1 VLTTRVGRAPAESA
15 GAGGGKPSRTKPPS
29 GPPRF
34 AKAPTTASVI
44 GWTTLSALL
53 PGIAHLRA
61 GKRRLGYILMGVYA
75 LLLVA
80 AGITAVIAFTTGSLE
95 DIGSWAVKDSTLI
108 GVTVGAVA
116 GALAWFALL
125 VHSYVS
131 LRPQRLSRQ
140 GQVVSGVVAGVLC
153 VAVMAPF
160 AFTATSVQTA
170 RDVANDIFSP
180 GAGGAT
186 AAPVQEHDPWNGKR
200 RVNFLLIGGDSAGN
214 RDGVRTDSMT
224 VASVDVRTGNTVLFS
239 LPRNLQYVR
248 FPASSP
254 LAQKFP
260 NGFLGDSGQG
270 LLNEVWYYTENHPEV
285 QRHGRYRGWDALKDA
300 IGFTLGMKIDYY
312 ALVDMYGF
320 AALIDAIGGLRI
332 RVEQDIKW
340 GGTFGTAGTI
350 KAGYR
355 KLNGEEVLWYGRSRV
370 GSDDF
375 TRMRRQRCV
384 IGALA
389 QQATPSVVLANFTR
403 IARAAKRLFKTDIPR
418 DLLEHLVPLGVKV
431 KSAKITSLQFVP
443 PIIYTGNPDWR
454 KIRVLT
460 RKAIVESARSS
471 RSQLAAGSSPGA
483 NPSANPNASASGGAP
498 ASAPPSASASAAP
511 STSPSGLASSRT
523 ASPRQTPT
531 PNDSAAA
538 KSLSELCGF

>member
-1 VLTTRVGRAPAESA
+1 MTTRLERAPAETA
-15 GAGGGKPSRTKPPS
+15 GAGDGKRPRTRPPS

-44 GWTTLSALL
+44 GWTALSAVL

-61 GKRRLGYILMGVYA
+61 GKRRLGYILMAIYA
-75 LLLVA
+75 VLLVA
-80 AGITAVIAFTTGSLE
+80 AGVTAAVALSSGSLE
-95 DIGSWAVKDSTLI
+95 DLGGWAVKDSTLI
-108 GVTVGAVA
+108 GVTVGAIV
-116 GALAWFALL
+116 GAVAWFALM
-125 VHSYVS
+125 VHSFVS
-131 LRPQRLSRQ
+131 LRPQRLSRN
-140 GQVVSGVVAGVLC
+140 GQVVAGVVAGVLC

-160 AFTATSVQTA
+160 AFTASSVQTA
-170 RDVANDIFSP
+170 REVANGIFAPDP
-180 GAGGAT
+180 GT
-186 AAPVQEHDPWNGKR
+186 TVAPVKADDPWNGKR

-214 RDGVRTDSMT
+214 RTGVRTDSMT
-224 VASVDVRTGNTVLFS
+224 VASVDTRTGNTVLFS

-248 FPASSP
+248 FPKTSP
-254 LAQKFP
+254 LAEKFP

-285 QRHGRYRGWDALKDA
+285 QRHGHYRGWNALKDA
-300 IGFTLGMKIDYY
+300 IGHTLGMKIDYY
-312 ALVDMYGF
+312 AMVDMYGF

-332 RVEQDIKW
+332 RVEQDVKW
-340 GGTFGTAGTI
+340 GGKFGTAGTI

-355 KLNGEEVLWYGRSRV
+355 KLSGEEVLWYGRSRV

-375 TRMRRQRCV
+375 SRMARQRCV

-431 KSAKITSLQFVP
+431 KNAKITSLQFVP
-443 PIIYTGNPDWR
+443 PIIYTGNPDWH

-460 RKAIVESARSS
+460 RRAIVESARSS
-471 RSQLAAGSSPGA
+471 RATLAAGSSPSANPGANSGA
-483 NPSANPNASASGGAP
+483 NPSTGASASGGG
-498 ASAPPSASASAAP
+498 SAATSASASAP
-511 STSPSGLASSRT
+511 SASPSGLASRT
-523 ASPRQTPT
+523 ANPRQTPT
-531 PNDSAAA
+531 PNDKAA
-538 KSLSELCGF
+538 KSLSELCNF